1 MSDKFLNKYRTSSLR
16 LQKWDYGWDGKY
28 FITICT
34 KHRTYFF
41 GDIVQGRMILSE
53 TGRLASKL
61 WIEIPQHFSFVKLD
75 EFVIMPD
82 HMHGIVIIDKKDK
95 LNKQEP
101 VETEMQEPVETSDS
115 GVSTGSEY
123 PEQIAAA
130 MEKWKPGTLGVI
142 INQYKRA
149 VTINARKVN
158 PEFAWQSRYYEHII
172 RTYQSFER
180 IKRYINLNTV
190 NWKKE

>member
-16 LQKWDYGWDGKY
+16 LQKWDYGWNGKY

-34 KHRTYFF
+34 KHREYFF
-41 GDIVQGRMILSE
+41 GDIDHGRMILSE
-53 TGRLASKL
+53 TGKIANKL
-61 WIEIPQHFSFVKLD
+61 WLEIPEHFSFVKLD

-82 HMHGIVIIDKKDK
+82 HMHGIIIIDKKDRSR
-95 LNKQEP
+95 
-101 VETEMQEPVETSDS
+101 MQEPVETSDS
-115 GVSTGSEY
+115 GVFTGSEY

-149 VTINARKVN
+149 VTINARKID

-172 RTYQSFER
+172 RTHQSFER